1 MQLAG
6 SVIRGINSRMS
17 NLSPHAATTPWP
29 LRYLPE
35 LINAGRFPLTATDFR
50 VQYLS
55 QTHALHL
62 HLYHGVVKI
71 GSETFIL
78 APGDVTLSPAR
89 LPSFYDLPGPGQ
101 HWCVHFLPPPTR
113 LPAAERVLF
122 PWHIPLGAQREFGI
136 ERLRHVSRLFAHGRH
151 GVKSGDPLAAAAGV
165 AAFQETLLWLALVSR
180 TPAGPDR
187 LGAQGE
193 RALDQLMTILQT
205 RFTEPLC
212 VADLAD
218 EVELTQNYL
227 ARRFRERFGMTIPHY
242 ILMWRIEHARLLLA
256 DTNMPIHRIAQRVG
270 LPDPQHFN
278 KQFRHLTGVSPSRYR
293 AESQRS

>member
-1 MQLAG
+1 M
-6 SVIRGINSRMS
+6 
-17 NLSPHAATTPWP
+17 
-29 LRYLPE
+29 
-35 LINAGRFPLTATDFR
+35 
-50 VQYLS
+50 
-55 QTHALHL
+55 
-62 HLYHGVVKI
+62 VKI
-71 GSETFIL
+71 GTEAYPL

-89 LPSFYDLPGPGQ
+89 LPSYYHLPEPGQ
-101 HWCVHFLPPPTR
+101 HWCVHFLPPP
-113 LPAAERVLF
+113 PANRPSVGATVGF

-136 ERLRHVSRLFAHGRH
+136 ERLRHVSRLFARGRH
-151 GVKSGDPLAAAAGV
+151 GGTAGDPLAAAAAS
-165 AAFQETLLWLALVSR
+165 AAFQETLLWLALVAQ
-180 TPAGPDR
+180 TPSGPDG

-242 ILMWRIEHARLLLA
+242 VLVRRVEHARLLLA

-270 LPDPQHFN
+270 LPDAQHFN
-278 KQFRHLTGVSPSRYR
+278 KQFRHLTGISPSRYR
-293 AESQRS
+293 AESQH